1 MTCRYCG
8 FDLNDG
14 DIYEVL
20 KSKPDYQ
27 KKSNEEV
34 MKIAGYYGWT
44 PENKKFFSKEMT
56 IEFECKGQITICPD
70 CKGISPTNLDAP
82 KKYMTEN

>member
-8 FDLNDG
+8 LNLNDG
-14 DIYEVL
+14 DIFEVL
-20 KSKPDYQ
+20 KSNSPEKT
-27 KKSNEEV
+27 NEEV
-34 MKIAGYYGWT
+34 VKIAGYYGWT
-44 PENKKFFSKEMT
+44 PENKKFFSKET
-56 IEFECKGQITICPD
+56 IIQFECKPQITICPD